1 MLIRPNMIKKLPLQ
15 IGVTGGIG
23 SGKSM
28 VCRLFACLGVPVY
41 DADTKAKFIT
51 TTNPEIRQKIIS
63 LLGEDAYLPDGSYN
77 RAYVSSKVF
86 KDAGLL
92 KNLNA
97 IIHPAVLR
105 DTEQWVSKHTHFPY
119 VIKEAAIMNKA
130 GQANSLDFVIVVDA
144 PADLRIKRILERDKR
159 PESEIRA
166 IIARQVSDADRKQIA
181 DFIVLNDQTSALI
194 PQVLEL
200 HERFISTDRIS

>member
-1 MLIRPNMIKKLPLQ
+1 MTEKLPLQ

-41 DADTKAKFIT
+41 DADSKAKQIT
-51 TTNPEIRQKIIS
+51 TTNPEIGQRIIS
-63 LLGEDAYLPDGSYN
+63 LLGKDAYLPDGSYN

-86 KDAGLL
+86 KDAELL

-105 DTEQWVSKHTHFPY
+105 DTAQWVSKHIAFPY
-119 VIKEAAIMNKA
+119 IIKEAAIMNKA
-130 GQANSLDFVIVVDA
+130 GQANSLDFVVVVDA
-144 PADLRIKRILERDKR
+144 PADLRIRRILERDKR
-159 PESEIRA
+159 PESEIKA

-181 DFIVLNDQTSALI
+181 DFVVHNDENSALI

-200 HERFISTDRIS
+200 HARFISTTR